1 MNSEG
6 KQKSNQSFNPTR
18 ASVILGLPVPSSQS
32 SYEYIHMYIHT
43 YIYISICKPPTQL
56 RLRNAFNHF
65 ICFHPPSSSSDAA
78 PSLGLLGGT
87 FAAAVKCFIYPALM
101 TPLRIGLSESDTHIP
116 IYIYICT
123 YTHRRLLH
131 LHLMRRL
138 SVFLGATR
146 SWGWR
151 CHCNQTQTNAV
162 AATPARHV
170 LCPMMNCVP
179 DSVNNHDRRMIMCYV
194 PPKIN
199 SIQV

>member
-116 IYIYICT
+116 IYIYVHIPIAGCCICI
-123 YTHRRLLH
+123 L
-131 LHLMRRL
+131 
-138 SVFLGATR
+138 
-146 SWGWR
+146 
-151 CHCNQTQTNAV
+151 
-162 AATPARHV
+162 
-170 LCPMMNCVP
+170 
-179 DSVNNHDRRMIMCYV
+179 
-194 PPKIN
+194 
-199 SIQV
+199 

>member
-18 ASVILGLPVPSSQS
+18 ASVILGLPVLSSQS

-116 IYIYICT
+116 IYIYMYI
-123 YTHRRLLH
+123 YP
-131 LHLMRRL
+131 
-138 SVFLGATR
+138 SP
-146 SWGWR
+146 
-151 CHCNQTQTNAV
+151 AV
-162 AATPARHV
+162 AFASYEAVVCFSRGHEELGMEVSLQPNTDKCCGSHSSAPCFV
-170 LCPMMNCVP
+170 SNDELCPWFRKQPWSSN
-179 DSVNNHDRRMIMCYV
+179 DNGLYATKN
-194 PPKIN
+194 K
-199 SIQV
+199 